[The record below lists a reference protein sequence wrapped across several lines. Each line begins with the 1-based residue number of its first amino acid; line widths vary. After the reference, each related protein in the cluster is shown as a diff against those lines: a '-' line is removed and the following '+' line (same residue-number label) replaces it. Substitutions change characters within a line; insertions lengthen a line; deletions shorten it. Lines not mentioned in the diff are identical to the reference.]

1 MDNNIYNLY
10 WRGDIIV
17 HDYAKFSEEAEI
29 LKALGHPI
37 RLCIVTGL
45 LGKEC
50 NVTTMQ
56 QCLKLPQPIISQH
69 LAVLKKKGIIE
80 GGRKGTEISYKVVD
94 QKARAVAELL
104 WRLKGEA

>member
-1 MDNNIYNLY
+1 M
-10 WRGDIIV
+10 V
-17 HDYAKFSEEAEI
+17 HDYTKFNGEAEI
-29 LKALGHPI
+29 LKVLGHPI

-80 GGRKGTEISYKVVD
+80 GGRKGTEISYRVVNE
-94 QKARAVAELL
+94 KARAVAELL
-104 WRLKGEA
+104 WNLRGER